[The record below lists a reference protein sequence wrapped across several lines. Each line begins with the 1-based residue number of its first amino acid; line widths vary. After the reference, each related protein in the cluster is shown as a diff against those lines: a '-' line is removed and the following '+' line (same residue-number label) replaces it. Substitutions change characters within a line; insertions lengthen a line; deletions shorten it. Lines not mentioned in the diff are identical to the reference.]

1 MILKP
6 LLIDHD
12 YKIINS
18 ASGQIARTFWQTQ
31 KVRSVKPIVV
41 CSKTDFNVETK
52 VDVIEIVDYS
62 NIRHIGGLLRELGLP
77 DFCHI
82 PDQRRFS
89 WKPFV
94 LNNSDVCNAAKGCD
108 YIHSISCPETSHLIA
123 LALKKKFGKKWVAQ
137 FNDPWVGNE
146 AKSFKIKKF
155 EEYDFSLEGEVA
167 KNADLIIHTN
177 KIMMEDWVTRYGTQ
191 ILKKM
196 VEIPLSFNMPLPERL
211 ESSINIEPK
220 LSLFHIGHLYGAR
233 SAGTLFQALSKL
245 FSNKPQMR
253 NLVELNFIG
262 GLSNTD
268 VQKCNELGLNDC
280 VHFLGTMRPEELDP
294 YYRKADMFVVIDMN
308 IERSPSFPSKLML
321 YHYYQKPILSIT
333 TKNSII
339 EEDMLQSGNSCF
351 YYNQINELADFIDKA
366 VSDRSL
372 LYKFDHD
379 YWKRYSVDSVAS
391 TYFNLIDKYI
401 LKDE

>member
-31 KVRSVKPIVV
+31 KICSVKPIVV

-52 VDVIEIVDYS
+52 FDVIEVVDQPIV
-62 NIRHIGGLLRELGLP
+62 RHIGGVLREFGLP

-94 LNNSDVCNAAKGCD
+94 LHNLDVCNAAKRCD
-108 YIHSISCPETSHLIA
+108 YFHSISCPESSHLIA
-123 LALKKKFGKKWVAQ
+123 YALKKKYGKRWVAQ

-146 AKSFKIKKF
+146 AKSFKFKKF
-155 EEYDFSLEGEVA
+155 EEYDYSLEKVVA
-167 KNADLIIHTN
+167 DNADLIIHTN

-196 VEIPLSFNMPLPERL
+196 VEIPLSFNMPLPDL
-211 ESSINIEPK
+211 FESPINTGSK
-220 LSLFHIGHLYGAR
+220 LHLFHIGHLYGAR
-233 SAGTLFQALSKL
+233 SAEPLFQALSKIV
-245 FSNKPQMR
+245 SNKPQMR
-253 NLVELNFIG
+253 DLIELNFIG
-262 GLSNTD
+262 GLSESD

-294 YYRKADMFVVIDMN
+294 YYRKADIFVVIDMN

-339 EEDMLQSGNSCF
+339 EDDMLRSGHSCF

-366 VSDRSL
+366 VYDRSL
-372 LYKFDHD
+372 LYKFDHN

-401 LKDE
+401 CSYE